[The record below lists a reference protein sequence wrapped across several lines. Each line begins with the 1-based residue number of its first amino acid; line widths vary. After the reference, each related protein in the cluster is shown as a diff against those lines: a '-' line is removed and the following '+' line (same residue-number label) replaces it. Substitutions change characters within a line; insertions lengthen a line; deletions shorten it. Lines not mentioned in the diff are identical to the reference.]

1 MLEPWLYV
9 PWMLGAYLLGSLS
22 VGDLVARTAG
32 VNIRTVG
39 TGNPGAANIYREIGR
54 GHGIA
59 VLVLDVAKGAA
70 ATVPLLV
77 LDEPSLARVLAGG
90 GLLLGHFFPVF
101 WRYHGSTGLAAGMGT
116 TTGLIPLGVLI
127 AGPLAM
133 LTVYLTRKA
142 GYAGLLFFAVTVP
155 VGGLLHRDVVGALA
169 VLAVGVAIIIR
180 ARLQYGTWIRPRS
193 DGQVQA

>member
-22 VGDLVARTAG
+22 IGDVVARTAG

-59 VLVLDVAKGAA
+59 VLVLDVAKWAA

-101 WRYHGSTGLAAGMGT
+101 WRYRGSTGLA
-116 TTGLIPLGVLI
+116 
-127 AGPLAM
+127 
-133 LTVYLTRKA
+133 
-142 GYAGLLFFAVTVP
+142 
-155 VGGLLHRDVVGALA
+155 
-169 VLAVGVAIIIR
+169 
-180 ARLQYGTWIRPRS
+180 
-193 DGQVQA
+193 

>member
-9 PWMLGAYLLGSLS
+9 PWTIGAYLLGSLS
-22 VGDLVARTAG
+22 AGDLVARTAG
-32 VNIRTVG
+32 VKIRTVG

-59 VLVLDVAKGAA
+59 VLVLDVLKGAA
-70 ATVPLLV
+70 ATAPLLL
-77 LDEPSLARVLAGG
+77 LDEPTWARVLAGG

-101 WRYHGSTGLAAGMGT
+101 WRYHGSTGLATGMGV
-116 TTGLIPLGVLI
+116 TTGLVPLGAFI
-127 AGPLAM
+127 ATPVAA

-142 GYAGLLFFAVTVP
+142 GYAGLVFFAVTVP
-155 VGGLLHRDVVGALA
+155 MGGLLHRDVVGALA
-169 VLAVGVAIIIR
+169 VLAVATTILVR

-193 DGQVQA
+193 DGQVQV